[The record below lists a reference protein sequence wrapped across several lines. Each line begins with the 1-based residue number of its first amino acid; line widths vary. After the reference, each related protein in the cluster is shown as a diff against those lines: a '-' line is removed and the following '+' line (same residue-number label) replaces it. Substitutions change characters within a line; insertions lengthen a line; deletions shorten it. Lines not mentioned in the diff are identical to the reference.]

1 MATAVGAVPAI
12 GGDLVAILGENKGVL
27 SEEQERM
34 AATLVK
40 LGQVRW
46 GVIYA

>member
-12 GGDLVAILGENKGVL
+12 GDLVAILGENKEVL
-27 SEEQERM
+27 SDEQARM
-34 AATLVK
+34 AATLAK